1 MAYTIEDSGGWRA
14 TGTARFEV
22 TPVGDDPVASDDFFS
37 GVEDQALTI
46 LGSQLTANDAEVDG
60 EALIVRSFGNLDGID
75 SVAFDGLG
83 GIAVTPTA
91 DRFGIVSFDYV
102 VEDSSGATDTATV
115 RIELAGVN
123 DAPVVETPPDLTGT
137 EDEPF
142 FATIDGALISDIDTA
157 PHLLDIS
164 VRQAGGA
171 ALPMWLVFDSSQM
184 ALAGTPPQDSN
195 GDVALELAVWDGDT
209 EVVRPF
215 TLTIDPVNDAPVAV
229 DDALNAGLD
238 EVITIPLANLLANDA
253 DVDGDAL
260 QIIAVADGPG
270 FTAELDGN
278 GNAIITRDPSLGG
291 QISVGYTVS
300 DGVLVD
306 EGAVVID
313 LDIINRPPV
322 VNEIADVHVDE
333 DTALSFAFPA
343 GTISDPDGD
352 DVTVT
357 VTRAGG
363 FDLPE
368 WLTFDEAT
376 QTLSGTPPQDFNGTL
391 ELEVTAADYR
401 IATTRAFNL
410 IVDPVNDAPVFLA
423 PFSDRYTAEDEAF
436 EIALQTGL
444 AEDVDGDALNWDV
457 TLEDG
462 TALPGW
468 LAFDP
473 VAFSLSGTPPQ
484 DFNGDVALRI
494 TVTDGIETIADTF
507 NLTVTPVNDA
517 PVLLSPLSDRT
528 TDDAG
533 AVLQT
538 GIPFTITAETDNFA
552 DVDGQTLGFLA
563 RLADGTPLPDWLT
576 FDGTTFTGNAP
587 RTDAGVW
594 EIELRATDGVEE
606 AFDVFTISLE
616 ERNSAPVAM
625 DDDGFTVSIPDI
637 LDIDFAELLA
647 NDSDFDGDALTITAV
662 TNGANGEVVLNDGFL
677 TYIPDLTFEGED
689 QFTYEVYDGFETSTA
704 TVTVD
709 VENDYD
715 DVLVAD
721 DDGDRL
727 NGGGGDDLLVG
738 GDGDDRLN
746 GGTGDD
752 SIDGGAGDDRASGG
766 FGDDTIDGGEGDD
779 RLVGGF
785 GDDSILGSEGND
797 RLFAGGGSDVLDG
810 GTGNDSLFGGFGSDT
825 LLGGDGDDAIF
836 AGFGGDE
843 IDGGAGSDRIF
854 GGRGSDVFTFGEG
867 SGADS
872 IYGFDVARS
881 GRRSFIPGD
890 EVRLG
895 VDGVDSFADLL
906 AFGQNVGGGVLFDFG
921 DGDSLFLAG
930 TQLAAL
936 DEDQF
941 TFY

>member
-1 MAYTIEDSGGWRA
+1 M
-14 TGTARFEV
+14 
-22 TPVGDDPVASDDFFS
+22 
-37 GVEDQALTI
+37 
-46 LGSQLTANDAEVDG
+46 
-60 EALIVRSFGNLDGID
+60 
-75 SVAFDGLG
+75 
-83 GIAVTPTA
+83 
-91 DRFGIVSFDYV
+91 
-102 VEDSSGATDTATV
+102 
-115 RIELAGVN
+115 
-123 DAPVVETPPDLTGT
+123 
-137 EDEPF
+137 
-142 FATIDGALISDIDTA
+142 
-157 PHLLDIS
+157 
-164 VRQAGGA
+164 
-171 ALPMWLVFDSSQM
+171 
-184 ALAGTPPQDSN
+184 
-195 GDVALELAVWDGDT
+195 
-209 EVVRPF
+209 
-215 TLTIDPVNDAPVAV
+215 
-229 DDALNAGLD
+229 
-238 EVITIPLANLLANDA
+238 
-253 DVDGDAL
+253 DGDAL
-260 QIIAVADGPG
+260 
-270 FTAELDGN
+270 T
-278 GNAIITRDPSLGG
+278 
-291 QISVGYTVS
+291 
-300 DGVLVD
+300 
-306 EGAVVID
+306 
-313 LDIINRPPV
+313 
-322 VNEIADVHVDE
+322 
-333 DTALSFAFPA
+333 
-343 GTISDPDGD
+343 
-352 DVTVT
+352 
-357 VTRAGG
+357 
-363 FDLPE
+363 
-368 WLTFDEAT
+368 
-376 QTLSGTPPQDFNGTL
+376 
-391 ELEVTAADYR
+391 
-401 IATTRAFNL
+401 
-410 IVDPVNDAPVFLA
+410 
-423 PFSDRYTAEDEAF
+423 
-436 EIALQTGL
+436 
-444 AEDVDGDALNWDV
+444 WDV

-462 TALPGW
+462 SALPGW

-484 DFNGDVALRI
+484 DFNGDVGLRI
-494 TVTDGIETIADTF
+494 AVTDGIETIADTF
-507 NLTVTPVNDA
+507 NLTVTQVNDA

-637 LDIDFAELLA
+637 LDIDFVELLA

-921 DGDSLFLAG
+921 DGDSLFLSG